1 MPSSSLYQSFVPTGA
16 PARALVWR
24 YSPEYCRPR
33 HFHDEPELNLIVEGS
48 ATFGV
53 GRAVVRA
60 EQGQLLGFPA
70 GQDHVLLEASSNLR
84 LYAIGMDSRFSS
96 EVLGAARYGVTA
108 PLHISIGAAN
118 LKALVARSSAVV
130 DRHFV
135 DQQVAEIWEQANWLR
150 QKHAG
155 GPGGNLH
162 VLTRR
167 ALSVLS
173 DAPDRDREFLARQ
186 IRASPTEISRYFH
199 RDVGMTL
206 ARYRTR
212 LRLLR
217 FIRLVDDRAGDL
229 TASAMDAGF
238 GSYSQ
243 CHRVFQVELGC
254 APRAFFGSGIRQRMQ
269 LAYIPTSTPT
279 PMR

>member
-1 MPSSSLYQSFVPTGA
+1 MPGCSLYQSFVPTGA
-16 PARALVWR
+16 PARALVWK

-33 HFHDEPELNLIVEGS
+33 HFHDEPELNLIVAGS

-53 GRAVVRA
+53 GEAVVKA

-70 GQDHVLLEASSNLR
+70 GQDHVLLDASSDLR
-84 LYAIGMDSRFSS
+84 LYAIGMDPSFSS
-96 EVLGAARYGVTA
+96 EVLGADRHGITA
-108 PLHISIGAAN
+108 PLHISLATRN
-118 LKALVARSSAVV
+118 FKALVARSSAVV
-130 DRHFV
+130 DRRFV

-150 QKHAG
+150 QKRVG
-155 GPGGNLH
+155 GPSGAMH

-167 ALSVLS
+167 TLSALS

-186 IRASPTEISRYFH
+186 MRASPSEISRYFR

-217 FIRLVDDRAGDL
+217 FIRLADDRAGDL
-229 TASAMDAGF
+229 RAAALNAGF

-243 CHRVFQVELGC
+243 CHRVFQAELGC
-254 APRAFFGSGIRQRMQ
+254 APRAFFVSGIRQRMQ
-269 LAYIPTSTPT
+269 LAYIPSRTH
-279 PMR
+279 